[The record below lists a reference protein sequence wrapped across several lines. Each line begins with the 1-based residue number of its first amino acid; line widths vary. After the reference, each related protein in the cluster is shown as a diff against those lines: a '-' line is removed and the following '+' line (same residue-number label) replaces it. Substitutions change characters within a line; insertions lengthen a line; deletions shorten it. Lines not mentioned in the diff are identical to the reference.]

1 MQLDAQLEEILHA
14 SNPHVHHSAA
24 VVQHFWKL
32 DRPFPDFWFVHVGR
46 VSQTEVAGAGRQL
59 FGRWQKGFGYGGAAF
74 SIPHGAVDGDV
85 LCLNV

>member
-1 MQLDAQLEEILHA
+1 
-14 SNPHVHHSAA
+14 
-24 VVQHFWKL
+24 
-32 DRPFPDFWFVHVGR
+32 
-46 VSQTEVAGAGRQL
+46 VAGAGRQL